1 MAQSGK
7 LKFDRFAVGDR
18 GKSIFLLLFGLLL
31 ILFGLTLDT
40 LPGIYR
46 GLIKIIIEP
55 DYLITD
61 YMEVG
66 GMGAS
71 FMNSGLLTLAFTA
84 ILIRMKIRLRGI
96 SFATIFIIA
105 GFAFFGKNIFNVW
118 FPVAGVWLFSLYRN
132 EPFLQYVYIAF
143 FGTALAPLVSQIMFG
158 FNFPPSMRIVF
169 GAFIGVGAG
178 FILPPL
184 ASAFMGVH
192 RGFNLYNTGFA
203 SGMVGT
209 LAVSL
214 FRSHG
219 FIDASRVIWSRGNNL
234 LLAPPCIFCFASFIA
249 AGWWL
254 NGKSFKGYGAIWKH
268 PGRLVADFVDI
279 MDFPPTLIN
288 MGINGLI
295 ALGYI
300 LLIGGDLNGPT
311 LGGIFTIS
319 GFSALGKTPR
329 NITPIILGVV
339 LASLTKNWGITDP
352 PIQLAALFGTT
363 LAPIAGAFGWQY
375 GVLAGYIHSSVVLN
389 VGFLHG
395 GFNLYNNG
403 FAGGIVAALL
413 VPLIEIFREGRR
425 K

>member
-1 MAQSGK
+1 MAQTGK
-7 LKFDRFAVGDR
+7 LNFDRFAVGDR

-31 ILFGLTLDT
+31 ILFALTRDT
-40 LPGIYR
+40 LPDIYR

-118 FPVAGVWLFSLYRN
+118 FPIAGVWLFSRYRN

-158 FNFPPSMRIVF
+158 FNFPPSMRIAF

-234 LLAPPCIFCFASFIA
+234 LLAPPCILCFGSFIA

-254 NGKSFKGYGAIWKH
+254 NGRSFEGYGAIWRH

-329 NITPIILGVV
+329 NIIPIILGVV
-339 LASLTKNWGITDP
+339 LASMTKTWGITDP

-363 LAPIAGAFGWQY
+363 LAPIAGVFGWQY